1 MRKWG
6 WTLIVLA
13 GLALIGTLSAGNNP
27 LGPVFWLGVGIYL
40 VYRADRKEK
49 ENKEKEDWK
58 NGKEM

>member
-13 GLALIGTLSAGNNP
+13 GLALIGALSAGNNP

-40 VYRADRKEK
+40 VYRANQKEK

-58 NGKEM
+58 NGKDV